1 MRISSVQTQPAYGS
15 QRNSALKSANSASNV
30 YSISSSGASVPA
42 AVISFGG
49 AKNKAQTVHYL
60 AEFPP
65 YASKGG
71 VGTVGDDYKNMAKWN
86 ATLTHS
92 PEGSFENF
100 RFLPYYNA
108 RVEYDPQTGEP
119 TGKIAVRT
127 LEDGTPIYISHKDLM
142 AKGIDGDEAKAIA
155 KKKYTVLEQVGSTK
169 QMQWGLDEIPI
180 ALYRVKNDPTS
191 FMIYSDGT
199 ARMPEPYAGGGY
211 YSSNAEIPKAKGF
224 EGNAYAQNGKAF
236 TELLPDAKQLGINAE
251 TIICSDAQASF
262 IPEYMAQQVKAGN
275 AYYQGIKLSDVF
287 HNMGLGYTG
296 DISAQEMFANF
307 ATKEQIEAVLQ
318 DPKYFEALKY
328 GKTEEYFQA
337 FIKPAVVTSVLDKSQ
352 KSVSPNMI
360 PLHYIENGRFVTTAR
375 TVSEGYAESVASNPN
390 VSPFLQPTW
399 AKLYA
404 EGKVGGILNGLDKEN
419 LMAYKPLPLKCFN
432 QDFRLN
438 AKGEFEVIPEGED
451 TSKAVFKRFAVF
463 EKDATYESMR
473 KTKTLNKRNLLSRFD
488 GSVTDSRIIAGA
500 EGKEIKL
507 LGSIDKKFVQMLDEG
522 KNVNLFV
529 SWGRGDM
536 QKGYPI
542 VIKAFEK
549 FAKTPEG
556 KDTVIIMGGELAKD
570 NPESAIIKTL
580 MERVNKDP
588 DLKGRIV
595 FVDGFAPGAAFSS
608 AADAAVLTSKFA
620 PCELTDLEASRH
632 YATPIVTNTQG
643 MAQKNFDPRNSAE
656 APNANAYK
664 TVHEFYM
671 PDSQLDSIVKAFGTG
686 DTALQA
692 QVKQEFSL
700 VSDSVFTDF
709 AEQYKKI
716 YDQIRKD
723 YVSRGVV
730 ADKLDECV
738 ANAVKKSP
746 EYNELII
753 QLKENILADEVVDAM
768 TRKIR
773 GIGTDVD
780 KTIFENQKLMNTTWL
795 GNARLHPGNNPISSA
810 AMYKQLMIDPEPGK
824 VISTVYNFDNDVFER
839 AKSASSAEQVKEN
852 AAGFMSRLKSGLKDK
867 RVLAAIA
874 GVAVVGAAAA
884 ALLHNNN
891 KKTKAAEVKTEAVN
905 PAPVEQTP
913 PPPPAPPVAPAV
925 QPAPVVS
932 PLATTQAAVPPQPST
947 IDLSN
952 NKFAACFNKIA

>member
-1 MRISSVQTQPAYGS
+1 MRISNVRAQSVYS
-15 QRNSALKSANSASNV
+15 VQRNSALKSANSASNV
-30 YSISSSGASVPA
+30 YSISSLSAGIPP

-49 AKNKAQTVHYL
+49 IKNKNQTVHYL

-86 ATLTHS
+86 AALTHS
-92 PEGSFENF
+92 PEGGFENF

-108 RVEYDPQTGEP
+108 KVEYDPQTGEA
-119 TGKIAVRT
+119 TGKIAVRR

-155 KKKYTVLEQVGSTK
+155 KGKYTVLEQIGETK

-199 ARMPEPYAGGGY
+199 ARMPEPYAGGSC
-211 YSSNAEIPKAKGF
+211 YSSNAEIPRPTGF
-224 EGNAYAQNGKAF
+224 DGNPYAQNGKAF
-236 TELLPDAKQLGINAE
+236 TELLPNAKQLGINAE

-275 AYYQGIKLSDVF
+275 TYYQGVKLSDVF

-328 GKTEEYFQA
+328 GKTEEYFQS
-337 FIKPAVVTSVLDKSQ
+337 FIKPAVVTSVLDKNQ

-360 PLHYIENGRFVTTAR
+360 PLYYIENGRFVTTAR
-375 TVSEGYAESVASNPN
+375 TVSEGYAESVAKNPN

-399 AKLYA
+399 ARLYE

-419 LMAYKPLPLKCFN
+419 LMADKPLPLKCFN

-438 AKGEFEVIPEGED
+438 NKGEFEVISEGED
-451 TSKAVFKRFAVF
+451 TSKAVFKRFAIF

-473 KTKTLNKRNLLSRFD
+473 KTKALNKRNLLSRFD
-488 GSVTDSRIIAGA
+488 GTVTDSRIIAGA

-507 LGSIDKKFVQMLDEG
+507 LGSIDKKYVQMLDNG

-570 NPESAIIKTL
+570 NPESAIIKKL

-588 DLKGRIV
+588 ELKGRMV

-643 MAQKNFDPRNSAE
+643 MAQKNFDPRNSVE

-671 PDSQLDSIVKAFGTG
+671 PDNQLDSIVKAFGT
-686 DTALQA
+686 DNATLQE
-692 QVKQEFSL
+692 QVKQEFNL

-709 AEQYKKI
+709 TEQYKKI
-716 YDQIRKD
+716 YNQIKND
-723 YVSRGVV
+723 YINRGVI

-738 ANAVKKSP
+738 ASAVKKSP

-753 QLKENILADEVVDAM
+753 QLKENILADETVDAM
-768 TRKIR
+768 ARKIK

-780 KTIFENQKLMNTTWL
+780 IKIFENQKSMNTTWL
-795 GNARLHPGNNPISSA
+795 GNAQLHPGDNPISSA
-810 AMYKQLMIDPEPGK
+810 AMYKQFMVDPKPGK

-839 AKSASSAEQVKEN
+839 AKSALSAESVKEN
-852 AAGFMSRLKSGLKDK
+852 AGFMNKLKSGLKDK
-867 RVLAAIA
+867 RVLAALA
-874 GVAVVGAAAA
+874 GVAAVGAIAAGVV
-884 ALLHNNN
+884 HSN
-891 KKTKAAEVKTEAVN
+891 KKNKEITGAKQAET

-913 PPPPAPPVAPAV
+913 PPPPAPPAMA
-925 QPAPVVS
+925 QPAAAPNAFQAS
-932 PLATTQAAVPPQPST
+932 PATATQTQQPSS
-947 IDLSN
+947 INLAN